1 MECTLRPRL
10 LPRVVLSGKHYFA
23 GCSGFPCPNCGSD
36 GCGGERKGRSPAD
49 DPAPASWPGYEG
61 LDALVAREDEDGD
74 GDDPASEADME
85 MLREMLL
92 NGDVSQEM
100 LMQIMMGAAMGAP

>member
-1 MECTLRPRL
+1 M
-10 LPRVVLSGKHYFA
+10 
-23 GCSGFPCPNCGSD
+23 
-36 GCGGERKGRSPAD
+36 
-49 DPAPASWPGYEG
+49 
-61 LDALVAREDEDGD
+61 DALVAREDED